1 MKLAI
6 DTIEPESR
14 QIYLRKINW
23 NVVLPNI
30 IEAFDTTTRAANEV
44 DLDFRYKYKLD
55 RLHRCVELSAATFE
69 TEDHQTHCKSQTETE
84 GEQGSADLVESF
96 SLTISQDA
104 DGYVA
109 TIFQPGKIGNQFN
122 DNKKPIIWNV
132 FSSPTQISRQTIRQ
146 LLADFKTYMQVSSPV
161 LSHTYRDRKRIEHL
175 EVYSRQ
181 YTEDGFKPSKWVI
194 HQYLPRILIA
204 ITGIC
209 VGIVASMEHFF
220 P

>member
-30 IEAFDTTTRAANEV
+30 IEEFEETTRTANEV
-44 DLDFRYKYKLD
+44 DLEFRYKYKLD
-55 RLHRCVELSAATFE
+55 RLHRCIELSAATFE
-69 TEDHQTHCKSQTETE
+69 IEDHQIHCKSRKEDGQE
-84 GEQGSADLVESF
+84 SPDLIESF

-104 DGYVA
+104 DGFVA
-109 TIFQPGKIGNQFN
+109 AILQRGNIGNQFN
-122 DNKKPIIWNV
+122 SKKPIVWGV
-132 FSSPTQISRQTIRQ
+132 FNSPAQISRQIIRQ
-146 LLADFKTYMQVSSPV
+146 MLADFRTYMQVSSPV
-161 LSHTYRDRKRIEHL
+161 LSHNYRDRKCIERL

-181 YTEDGFKPSKWVI
+181 YTEDGFKPAKWAI
-194 HQYLPRILIA
+194 HRYLPRVLIA

-209 VGIVASMEHFF
+209 VGIAASMEHFF
-220 P
+220 Q